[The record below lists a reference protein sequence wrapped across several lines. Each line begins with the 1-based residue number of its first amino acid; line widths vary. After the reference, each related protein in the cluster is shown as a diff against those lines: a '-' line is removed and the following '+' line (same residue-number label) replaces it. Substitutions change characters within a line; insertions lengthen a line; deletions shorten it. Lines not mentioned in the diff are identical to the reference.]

1 MEAVRAGSGAGRPL
15 DLHDGSNYFAVN
27 ADPRPS
33 KGGDQLMFTY
43 SDLGRLAECTAWVP
57 GRIAHGC

>member
-1 MEAVRAGSGAGRPL
+1 MNRRPPT
-15 DLHDGSNYFAVN
+15 
-27 ADPRPS
+27 ADPRPSALGPRPS